1 MAKYLHIYRD
11 LISFLDEPGE
21 RSVGGSTRGPTS
33 VRRVAHSRGGVGSA
47 GSTARARRATNVHN
61 ANGGG
66 LSGAG
71 SATIPAMPP
80 SALSTLSP
88 SALAGTGRDLSSVD
102 PIAEL
107 LQQVLQYEIRKG
119 HPSSPLSYISDFLS
133 VSLIVRFWY

>member
-1 MAKYLHIYRD
+1 MLVHDNGKIYFHIYRD

-21 RSVGGSTRGPTS
+21 RSVGGSSRGPTS

-107 LQQVLQYEIRKG
+107 LQQVLQYEIRKDTIRLMS
-119 HPSSPLSYISDFLS
+119 PYVAAIFYQSS
-133 VSLIVRFWY
+133 